1 MAKGLEMI
9 VKRFGIDSRINMC
22 SLLKTGSYEIHFSG
36 IWGIGGIGKTTLA
49 ILVYKKIHN
58 QFNFSC
64 FLENVRDFYSRDGLL
79 SLLRKS
85 LCHLNISNMRV
96 ETLDQGKETQN
107 LLFNNQLAPPHNTA
121 PNSKNENKESRQH
134 QHTSEENNLR
144 DSKSIHRT
152 YRGPPLAEINSTS
165 KKQLLC
171 YQLSRPD

>member
-22 SLLKTGSYEIHFSG
+22 SLLKTGSYEIHFAG

-96 ETLDQGKETQN
+96 ETLDQGKETTQN
-107 LLFNNQLAPPHNTA
+107 LLFNKKVLPVLDDLSSDIQL
-121 PNSKNENKESRQH
+121 ENLAGKQEWFG
-134 QHTSEENNLR
+134 LR
-144 DSKSIHRT
+144 RKVMITTRDKHFLVSLGVCVSYVPQIFK
-152 YRGPPLAEINSTS
+152 
-165 KKQLLC
+165 
-171 YQLSRPD
+171 

>member
-22 SLLKTGSYEIHFSG
+22 SLLKTGSYEIHFAG

-107 LLFNNQLAPPHNTA
+107 LLFNKKVDGHAKKPASTTT
-121 PNSKNENKESRQH
+121 QH
-134 QHTSEENNLR
+134 
-144 DSKSIHRT
+144 
-152 YRGPPLAEINSTS
+152 STQF
-165 KKQLLC
+165 KKRKQ
-171 YQLSRPD
+171 RIKTTPTH